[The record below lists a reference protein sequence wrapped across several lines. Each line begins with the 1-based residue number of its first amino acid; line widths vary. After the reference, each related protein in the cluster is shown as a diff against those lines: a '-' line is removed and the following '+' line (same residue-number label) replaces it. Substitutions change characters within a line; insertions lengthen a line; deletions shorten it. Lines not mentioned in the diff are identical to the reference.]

1 MPKLFDFD
9 LERFS
14 PKKQPSVHEIQ
25 INEVTDSDNSADEII
40 GAPEEEISP
49 LGQHVGK
56 FTVVALNFS
65 QMIGTGI
72 FVTPG
77 SILKGVGSIG
87 ASLMLWLLGIIIS
100 FCGFAVY
107 TEFASMYPKRAGADV
122 AYLEKAYPKPKYLMP
137 VVFAVISV
145 LLSYSASNA
154 IVFSQYVLVAADRE
168 VSEWPQRGI
177 AIAAIGGVCLMS
189 WVSNKW
195 SMRLQNVIAYVKV
208 IILVFVAITGLVV
221 LGGHTRIKDPKS
233 HFKDPFKGTTGNANV
248 WANALVKI
256 IFSFAGWNNANN
268 VLNEIPDA
276 VKTVKIYGSLALALV
291 SVLYMLCAVA
301 YFAAVSV
308 EEIKESK
315 LLTAA
320 LFFRN
325 VFGDNA
331 GQRVL
336 PALVAVSSIGN
347 LLAVT
352 IGHSRIVR
360 EVGRQGVLPFPSF
373 WTNTWPFGTPGG
385 ALLVKFILTVIVIV
399 APPPGDAFNFVV
411 DLQSY
416 PSNIFL
422 CLLVIGL
429 FLVRYRRKKA
439 GLPRAPFQA
448 YTVVAVFYF
457 LVSLFL
463 LAAPW
468 VTPPGGANGGD
479 VSFWYATYCVVGI
492 GIILIC
498 GAYYYGW
505 AVLWP
510 KFGKFKHV
518 EEVVTLDDGSTY
530 TKINRVPLD
539 QLDRVDS
546 ENEQVESSLS
556 ISAGSEEQVFTR
568 SEKYD

>member
-1 MPKLFDFD
+1 MFPFDV
-9 LERFS
+9 EKNKGHTS
-14 PKKQPSVHEIQ
+14 ESIHSIHVSEIH
-25 INEVTDSDNSADEII
+25 TDTGRSESII
-40 GAPEEEISP
+40 GAPEEEESP

-122 AYLEKAYPKPKYLMP
+122 AYLEKAFPKPKYLMP

-154 IVFSQYVLVAADRE
+154 IVFSQYVLVAANQP
-168 VSEWPQRGI
+168 VTEWTQRGI
-177 AIAAIGGVCLMS
+177 AIAAIGAVCLMS

-208 IILVFVAITGLVV
+208 VILFFVAITGLVV
-221 LGGHTRIKDPKS
+221 LGGHTRIKNPKD
-233 HFKDPFKGTTGNANV
+233 HFKEPFKGTTGNANV

-276 VKTVKIYGSLALALV
+276 VRTVKIYGSIALALV

-301 YFAAVSV
+301 YFAAVSK
-308 EEIKESK
+308 EEIKHSN

-320 LFFRN
+320 LFFKN
-325 VFGDNA
+325 VFGDSA

-360 EVGRQGVLPFPSF
+360 EVGRQGVLPWPSF

-422 CLLVIGL
+422 CLLVVGL
-429 FLVRYRRKKA
+429 FIVRRRRQKA
-439 GLPRAPFQA
+439 GLGRAPFRA
-448 YTVVAVFYF
+448 YTVVAIFYF

-468 VTPPGGANGGD
+468 VPPPGGANGGD

-492 GIILIC
+492 GIIIVC
-498 GAYYYGW
+498 GIYYYVW
-505 AVLWP
+505 AVVWP
-510 KFGKFKHV
+510 KFGGFQHV
-518 EEVVTLDDGSTY
+518 EEIVTMPDGSTY
-530 TKINRVPLD
+530 TKINRVKNNPQPSSD
-539 QLDRVDS
+539 ES
-546 ENEQVESSLS
+546 ELEIEKSAHVVER
-556 ISAGSEEQVFTR
+556 EV
-568 SEKYD
+568 

>member
-1 MPKLFDFD
+1 MFPFDVEKNKGSSD
-9 LERFS
+9 S
-14 PKKQPSVHEIQ
+14 IHSIHVSEIH
-25 INEVTDSDNSADEII
+25 TDVRSDSII
-40 GAPEEEISP
+40 GAPEEEESP

-100 FCGFAVY
+100 FSGFAVY

-122 AYLEKAYPKPKYLMP
+122 AYLEKAFPKPKYLMP

-154 IVFSQYVLVAADRE
+154 IVFSQYVLVAANRE
-168 VSEWPQRGI
+168 VTEWTQRGI
-177 AIAAIGGVCLMS
+177 AIAAIGGVCLLS

-208 IILVFVAITGLVV
+208 IILFFVAITGLVV
-221 LGGHTRIKDPKS
+221 LGGHTRVKNPKG

-276 VKTVKIYGSLALALV
+276 VRTVKIYGSVALGLV

-301 YFAAVSV
+301 YFAAVSK
-308 EEIKESK
+308 EEIKHSN

-320 LFFRN
+320 LFFKN
-325 VFGDNA
+325 VFGDSA

-360 EVGRQGVLPFPSF
+360 EVGRQGVLPWPSF

-422 CLLVIGL
+422 CLLVVGL
-429 FLVRYRRKKA
+429 FLVRRRRQKA
-439 GLPRAPFQA
+439 GLGRAPFRA
-448 YTVVAVFYF
+448 YTVVAIFYF

-468 VTPPGGANGGD
+468 VPPPGGANGGD

-492 GIILIC
+492 GIILVC
-498 GAYYYGW
+498 GLYYYIW
-505 AVLWP
+505 AVVWP
-510 KFGKFKHV
+510 KFGGFEHV
-518 EEVVTLDDGSTY
+518 EEIITLPDGSTF
-530 TKINRVPLD
+530 TKINRVKKDVTPPQSD
-539 QLDRVDS
+539 
-546 ENEQVESSLS
+546 E
-556 ISAGSEEQVFTR
+556 SEEDIEEAKGARILEREV
-568 SEKYD
+568 Y

>member
-1 MPKLFDFD
+1 MFPFDV
-9 LERFS
+9 EKNKRS
-14 PKKQPSVHEIQ
+14 STES
-25 INEVTDSDNSADEII
+25 INSIHVSEVRNDGNSDSII
-40 GAPEEEISP
+40 GAPEEEESP
-49 LGQHVGK
+49 LGQNVGK

-77 SILKGVGSIG
+77 SILKGVGSVG
-87 ASLMLWLLGIIIS
+87 ASLMLWLAGIIIS
-100 FCGFAVY
+100 FSGFAVY

-122 AYLEKAYPKPKYLMP
+122 AYLEKAFPKPKYLMP

-154 IVFSQYVLVAADRE
+154 IVFSQYVLVAANQE
-168 VSEWPQRGI
+168 VTEWSQRGI
-177 AIAAIGGVCLMS
+177 AIGAIGAVCLMS

-221 LGGHTRIKDPKS
+221 LGGHTRVKNPKEN
-233 HFKDPFKGTTGNANV
+233 FKDPFKGTTGNANV

-268 VLNEIPDA
+268 VLNEIPDS
-276 VKTVKIYGSLALALV
+276 VRTVKIYGSVALAMT

-301 YFAAVSV
+301 YFAAVTK
-308 EEIKESK
+308 EEIKNSK

-320 LFFRN
+320 LFFKN
-325 VFGDNA
+325 VFGDSA

-360 EVGRQGVLPFPSF
+360 EVGRQGVLPWPSF

-385 ALLVKFILTVIVIV
+385 ARPRPAFFRRYLMMNNPTTNRHRKMFPGYDCRSTTKLKASPGGGATMTMTVRM
-399 APPPGDAFNFVV
+399 NFT
-411 DLQSY
+411 
-416 PSNIFL
+416 
-422 CLLVIGL
+422 
-429 FLVRYRRKKA
+429 R
-439 GLPRAPFQA
+439 RAPFRA
-448 YTVVAVFYF
+448 YTVVAIFYF

-468 VTPPGGANGGD
+468 VTPPGGKYGGD

-492 GIILIC
+492 GIIVLC
-498 GAYYYGW
+498 GIYYYIW
-505 AVLWP
+505 AVVWP
-510 KFGKFKHV
+510 KFGGFHHV
-518 EEVVTLDDGSTY
+518 EEIITLADGSTF
-530 TKINRVPLD
+530 TRIHRVKND
-539 QLDRVDS
+539 VQ
-546 ENEQVESSLS
+546 EQQTDE
-556 ISAGSEEQVFTR
+556 SEEEIEAKGARVVER
-568 SEKYD
+568 EVVI

>member
-1 MPKLFDFD
+1 MFPFDV
-9 LERFS
+9 EKNKRS
-14 PKKQPSVHEIQ
+14 STES
-25 INEVTDSDNSADEII
+25 INSIHVSEVRHDSNSDSII
-40 GAPEEEISP
+40 GAPEEEESP

-56 FTVVALNFS
+56 FTVIALNFS

-77 SILKGVGSIG
+77 SILKGVGSVG
-87 ASLMLWLLGIIIS
+87 ASLMLWLAGIIIS
-100 FCGFAVY
+100 FSGFAVY

-122 AYLEKAYPKPKYLMP
+122 AYLEKAFPKPKYLMP

-154 IVFSQYVLVAADRE
+154 IVFSQYVLVAANRE
-168 VSEWPQRGI
+168 VTEWSQRGI
-177 AIAAIGGVCLMS
+177 AIGAIGAVCLMS

-221 LGGHTRIKDPKS
+221 LGGHTRIKNPKE

-268 VLNEIPDA
+268 VLNEIPDS
-276 VKTVKIYGSLALALV
+276 VRTVKIYGSVALGMT

-301 YFAAVSV
+301 YFAAVTP
-308 EEIKESK
+308 EEIKGSK

-320 LFFRN
+320 LFFKN
-325 VFGDNA
+325 VFGDSA

-360 EVGRQGVLPFPSF
+360 EVGRQGVLPWPSF

-416 PSNIFL
+416 PGNIFL

-429 FLVRYRRKKA
+429 FIIRRRRQKA
-439 GLPRAPFQA
+439 GLGKAPFRA
-448 YTVVAVFYF
+448 YTVVAIFYF

-468 VTPPGGANGGD
+468 VTPPGGKYGGD

-492 GIILIC
+492 GIIILC
-498 GAYYYGW
+498 GIYYYIW
-505 AVLWP
+505 AVVWP
-510 KFGKFKHV
+510 KFGGFHHV
-518 EEVVTLDDGSTY
+518 EEIITLADGSTF
-530 TKINRVPLD
+530 TRINRVKND
-539 QLDRVDS
+539 VQIQSD
-546 ENEQVESSLS
+546 E
-556 ISAGSEEQVFTR
+556 SEEEIEAKGARVVER
-568 SEKYD
+568 EVVI